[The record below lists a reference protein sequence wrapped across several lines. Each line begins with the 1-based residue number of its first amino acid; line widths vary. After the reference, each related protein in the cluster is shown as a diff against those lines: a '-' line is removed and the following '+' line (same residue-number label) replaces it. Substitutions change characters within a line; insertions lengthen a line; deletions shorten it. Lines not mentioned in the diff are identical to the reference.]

1 MLKLIKKNLIS
12 FICILLAVVMAVG
25 GVISYA
31 KFMSGENLGDS
42 TGIGLFSYSATIDGV
57 SAMSFTNTSFW
68 GADAGSGDEG
78 LVAMNAIRTI
88 DFSIKNFDGD
98 KVNAVR
104 TGYSITFTAPKTFAE
119 KLAFQVIDN
128 YTVTMTPQIVIG
140 DILTKSSFN
149 TMEVTDY
156 NGDKYVGDVYDKNG
170 NKVVADSV
178 NGNGL
183 YFKVTTSTVNGR
195 TAYTATAK
203 TPKGDFVITITQREE
218 TKEQMLQFRLWDVSS
233 VTNNDVPTMN
243 YEGGRLMSPLT
254 VKVEETQ
261 IYYDITITTPDFQL
275 PAGVATTRNHRV
287 KLVPVDILYD
297 NHLGGT
303 IIDKTTGEQANALYS
318 GQDVLVQ
325 TVKETV
331 NTYSNSG
338 KTNLIG
344 SNTTP
349 VFGSAKRY
357 QQGNT
362 TTVRNTVFV
371 GKTTEMPN
379 TADLSGAVSTTV
391 ESGWTVLN
399 TNTSTGGIERVGDS
413 IDSTKVTGTTYYK
426 FTVKQETTT
435 SVTSQQTVVTT
446 YSFPIYESS
455 TYATAYVTTYVVSTT
470 ENNGQQTGVELE
482 ETSSTTTTVERKPIG
497 SVEITKTVVKEKT
510 ETTVSTL
517 EGTAYYTR
525 SGSSW
530 QGYTYT
536 LYTGTNSQLSQNWDS
551 TPTTTTSTTNAPDV
565 TTWTDPTETTI
576 VPAGATTTTTQQ
588 GPVVET
594 VYKTISRAISSTEM
608 TIKELSYTPANDD
621 GTYGATTV
629 YTQAAPFKIMEA
641 APNSYGTYEQKYFV
655 SQCFLKSFPLSV
667 NMTFEQRSQND

>member
-31 KFMSGENLGDS
+31 KFMSGENLGDT

-57 SAMSFTNTSFW
+57 SAMSFTNTPFW
-68 GADAGSGDEG
+68 GADAGSDDEG

-170 NKVVADSV
+170 NTVVADSE

-287 KLVPVDILYD
+287 KLVPVDVLYD
-297 NHLGGT
+297 SHLGGT

-331 NTYSNSG
+331 STYSNSG
-338 KTNLIG
+338 KTNLID

-349 VFGSAKRY
+349 VFGSVKRY

-391 ESGWTVLN
+391 ESGWTVIN
-399 TNTSTGGIERVGDS
+399 TNTSTGGIERVGDD

-426 FTVKQETTT
+426 FNVKQETTT

-517 EGTAYYTR
+517 EGTAYYSR
-525 SGSSW
+525 RGS
-530 QGYTYT
+530 TYT
-536 LYTGTNSQLSQNWDS
+536 LYTGTNSQLSQSWNS
-551 TPTTTTSTTNAPDV
+551 TPTTTTSTTNSPDV

-629 YTQAAPFKIMEA
+629 YTQAAPFNIMEA